1 MGPLAASGGYFVS
14 CSADR
19 IIAEPATLTGSI
31 GVLTGKVSFGKSLAL
46 IGVGASDIGIG
57 NNALFDSAVEP
68 FTPAQLANLN
78 SQADAIYLDFK
89 QKVSQGRKLTLSQV
103 ETIAKGRVWT
113 GADAKPRG
121 LVDELGTFWT
131 AAGAVKTALGVSPD
145 VRLVFKLYPEKEGLF
160 ETLSDLLS
168 GTSAGM
174 RAVEGLSTLMRSPG
188 VSAVVNAVEGAPR
201 NPVELRA
208 TNLPA
213 Q

>member
-1 MGPLAASGGYFVS
+1 M
-14 CSADR
+14 
-19 IIAEPATLTGSI
+19 
-31 GVLTGKVSFGKSLAL
+31 
-46 IGVGASDIGIG
+46 
-57 NNALFDSAVEP
+57 
-68 FTPAQLANLN
+68 
-78 SQADAIYLDFK
+78 
-89 QKVSQGRKLTLSQV
+89 
-103 ETIAKGRVWT
+103 WT

-188 VSAVVNAVEGAPR
+188 VSAVVNAVEGAPHD
-201 NPVELRA
+201 PVELRA